1 MAQFLWNIFEGTV
14 SLRTPMHS
22 PAVDCRFKRV
32 AGFALLLASLTPL
45 NRLQGSRADDNTY
58 SHGTTTC
65 LGEKDT
71 PGIRLFLM
79 QTNRCDANLY
89 PRVEIEIRKLPIAIQ
104 KSVIIG
110 PDNWAFRCVSADE
123 PCEQIPSGVIVFDNL
138 VNGSTE
144 AGLESKGHYEL
155 RLRGGAG
162 VVERGSFKVDCLV
175 PCSSD

>member
-1 MAQFLWNIFEGTV
+1 MV
-14 SLRTPMHS
+14 HC
-22 PAVDCRFKRV
+22 PALDCRFKRV
-32 AGFALLLASLTPL
+32 VGFAVLLATLTPL
-45 NRLQGSRADDNTY
+45 NRLQGSRADNDTY

-71 PGIRLFLM
+71 PGIRLFLT
-79 QTNRCDANLY
+79 QTNRCGANLY

-104 KSVIIG
+104 KSIVIG
-110 PDNWAFRCVSADE
+110 PDNWAFRCLSADE
-123 PCEQIPSGVIVFDNL
+123 PCEQVPSGIIVFDHL
-138 VNGSTE
+138 ENGSTE

-162 VVERGSFKVDCLV
+162 IVERGSFKVDCLV